1 MAEPKDEKT
10 KVKPTKQKK
19 QKPKKKKGEPNF
31 DQIGLGTKRIIWG
44 FVLLF
49 VSIGVYSSLF
59 FIPGFP
65 NFLWLRLIL
74 ALVFASVLG
83 LASFLLL
90 KKSLTA
96 KDLQFIEDEENV
108 SRAIRA
114 LKQAKFYTKKFPGFP
129 NGIRKEVF
137 PASIIG
143 LILFPIFCL
152 VSPCRPPEV
161 PLPDFSRMTAQ
172 DFYYPYLFAVSD
184 SQAILA
190 PPMLSIETEEW
201 ADKIPPKY
209 LEMTMYAEIF
219 RNHFESG
226 YAIGNLYD
234 EKTSGVLIAMA
245 QASML
250 MGEYGS
256 AVDEYEKA
264 LETNHSPEI
273 VFQKAIALAYDG
285 RLKESAEVLDSLDP
299 KAVQQALND
308 DFALPHWKLIVKI
321 LQGDMGPETLD
332 NYKKMEDLAKGRV
345 KTSSSKAVAGNAQN
359 ADDAG
364 NPEKA
369 NDSSKETSGKVS
381 DSKSASK
388 TSPKTASKSGNRS
401 EAAELKA
408 QAEALA
414 AQQLQERRLMCTGN
428 NAAVLQLFSGK
439 YANAIPTANSVL
451 LQSRGK
457 ARRSSKI
464 IQMCT
469 INTKGYAV
477 GNLKSSAEDRVK
489 ELSSDAV
496 FDSAAG
502 YFAKVRALYEE
513 ALALELQD
521 GQTLKPTF
529 QKSPFFLLPWVAEL
543 NFALTDQFTSKEFP
557 DSKSMQEKYADLLA
571 LCEEQ
576 HNKSWSRVDVS
587 RVPAYAVPVENLL
600 MRTSL
605 ILDGKDRDEYSN
617 LALKVCG
624 SKLQREFALPLLAT
638 YTLRMELNLLGRF
651 GADEA
656 LAINMYEKLSE
667 EQRKTQKASMFLPEN
682 HPLLGRQ
689 ELTAVRLTLIHKGLT
704 TKDFKAINAAQARA
718 AEILEPLK
726 LPAENWIMQELAETQ
741 RLVNALKKKELL
753 EIQGV
758 FSPEINRLAGNH
770 FRQSWVYRDLAYA
783 LQHRN
788 FTAEADSA
796 NRSARAIFNQ
806 EIYRNN
812 TQHFLILQIDK
823 MLKH

>member
-1 MAEPKDEKT
+1 MAEQKEEKT
-10 KVKPTKQKK
+10 KKVKPAKQKK
-19 QKPKKKKGEPNF
+19 QKPKRKKGVPNF
-31 DQIGLGTKRIIWG
+31 DQMGLSTKRIIWG

-49 VSIGVYSSLF
+49 VSVGAYTGLF
-59 FIPGFP
+59 FVPKFPG
-65 NFLWLRLIL
+65 FLWLRLVL
-74 ALVFASVLG
+74 AAVFAAP
-83 LASFLLL
+83 LATAIFLRI
-90 KKSLTA
+90 KKRLTA

-108 SRAIRA
+108 ARAIRA
-114 LKQAKFYTKKFPGFP
+114 LKLAKFYTKKFPGFP
-129 NGIRKEVF
+129 HGIRKEVF
-137 PASIIG
+137 PATLVG
-143 LILFPIFCL
+143 LILFPILCL
-152 VSPCRPPEV
+152 VSPCRPPEA
-161 PLPDFSRMTAQ
+161 PLPDLSRLTAQ
-172 DFYYPYLFAVSD
+172 DFYYPFLFAASD

-190 PPMLSIETEEW
+190 PPMLSVETEEW

-219 RNHFESG
+219 RNRFEAG

-234 EKTSGVLIAMA
+234 QKTSGVLVTMA

-250 MGEYGS
+250 MGEYAR
-256 AVDEYEKA
+256 AVDEYEESLK
-264 LETNHSPEI
+264 TNQSPEI
-273 VFQKAIALAYDG
+273 VFQKAIALAYAG

-299 KAVQQALND
+299 KVVKQTLND

-321 LQGDMGPETLD
+321 LQGDFSQETLD
-332 NYKKMEDLAKGRV
+332 GYRKMEELAKRGA
-345 KTSSSKAVAGNAQN
+345 KTSPSKPVGENAENVENAETAQNAGKTKDSSKADSG
-359 ADDAG
+359 
-364 NPEKA
+364 KA
-369 NDSSKETSGKVS
+369 STAKTTKKSSKR
-381 DSKSASK
+381 A
-388 TSPKTASKSGNRS
+388 

-414 AQQLQERRLMCTGN
+414 AQHLQERRVMSTGN

-451 LQSRGK
+451 LLSRGK
-457 ARRSSKI
+457 ARRTAKI

-489 ELSSDAV
+489 ELNSEAV
-496 FDSAAG
+496 FDSTAG

-513 ALALELQD
+513 ALALEHD
-521 GQTLKPTF
+521 EGQKLNAAFK
-529 QKSPFFLLPWVAEL
+529 KSPFFLLPWVAEL

-557 DSKSMQEKYADLLA
+557 DSKSMQEKFADLLA
-571 LCEEQ
+571 LCEAQ
-576 HNKSWSRVDVS
+576 HKSWSLADVS

-600 MRTSL
+600 MRTTL

-624 SKLQREFALPLLAT
+624 SKLQREIALPLLAT

-651 GADEA
+651 GANEA

-689 ELTAVRLTLIHKGLT
+689 ELTAVRLTLIRKGLT
-704 TKDFKAINAAQARA
+704 TKDFKAINAAQTRA

-741 RLVNALKKKELL
+741 RLMNAMKKKESL
-753 EIQGV
+753 EIQGI
-758 FSPEINRLAGNH
+758 FSPEINKLAGNH

>member
-1 MAEPKDEKT
+1 MTQGATHMAEPKEEKT
-10 KVKPTKQKK
+10 KKVKAAKQKK

-65 NFLWLRLIL
+65 NYLWLRLIL
-74 ALVFASVLG
+74 ALVFASALG
-83 LASFLLL
+83 VASFMLL
-90 KKSLTA
+90 KKNLTA

-114 LKQAKFYTKKFPGFP
+114 LKQAKFYTKRLPGFP
-129 NGIRKEVF
+129 RGIRKEIF

-143 LILFPIFCL
+143 LILFPVLCF

-161 PLPDFSRMTAQ
+161 PLPDLSRMTAQ
-172 DFYYPYLFAVSD
+172 EFYYPFLFAVSD

-209 LEMTMYAEIF
+209 LEMTMYSEIF
-219 RNHFESG
+219 RNHFEAG

-234 EKTSGVLIAMA
+234 QKTSGVLVTMA

-250 MGEYGS
+250 LGEYAR
-256 AVDEYEKA
+256 AVTEYDEA
-264 LETNHSPEI
+264 LKTNQSPEI
-273 VFQKAIALAYDG
+273 IFQKAIALAYAG
-285 RLKESAEVLDSLDP
+285 RLKESAEVLNSLDP
-299 KAVQQALND
+299 KAVKQALND
-308 DFALPHWKLIVKI
+308 DFALPHWKLVVKI
-321 LQGDMGPETLD
+321 LQGDLSQETLD
-332 NYKKMEDLAKGRV
+332 DYRKFEELAKRAS
-345 KTSSSKAVAGNAQN
+345 KTSSSKQVAENAEN
-359 ADDAG
+359 VK
-364 NPEKA
+364 E
-369 NDSSKETSGKVS
+369 SSKAESGKAS
-381 DSKSASK
+381 DPKSGSKSA
-388 TSPKTASKSGNRS
+388 PKTAKKSGKKS

-414 AQQLQERRLMCTGN
+414 AQRLQERRVMSTGN

-439 YANAIPTANSVL
+439 YANAIPTANSIL
-451 LQSRGK
+451 LLSRGK
-457 ARRSSKI
+457 ARRSAKI

-477 GNLKSSAEDRVK
+477 GNLKSSAEDQIK

-496 FDSAAG
+496 FDSAGG
-502 YFAKVRALYEE
+502 YFTKVRSLYEE
-513 ALALELQD
+513 ALALELED
-521 GQTLKPTF
+521 GQTINPAF
-529 QKSPFFLLPWVAEL
+529 HEDPYFLLPWVAEM
-543 NFALTDQFTSKEFP
+543 NFVLTDQFTSKEIP
-557 DSKSMQEKYADLLA
+557 DSKSMQEKYADLLT
-571 LCEEQ
+571 LCEKL
-576 HNKSWSRVDVS
+576 HKSWSLADVS
-587 RVPAYAVPVENLL
+587 RVPVHAVSVENLL
-600 MRTSL
+600 MRTTL
-605 ILDGKDRDEYSN
+605 ILDGQDRDEFAN
-617 LALKVCG
+617 LALKVCS
-624 SKLQREFALPLLAT
+624 SKLQKENALPLLT
-638 YTLRMELNLLGRF
+638 THTLRMELNLLGRF

-656 LAINMYEKLSE
+656 LAIKMYDKLNE
-667 EQRKTQKASMFLPEN
+667 DQKKMQKASIFLPDN

-689 ELTAVRLTLIHKGLT
+689 ELTAMRLTLIRKGLT
-704 TKDFKAINAAQARA
+704 TKDFKVVNAALERA
-718 AEILEPLK
+718 ALLLEPLK
-726 LPAENWIMQELAETQ
+726 LPAENWIMQELAEAQ
-741 RLVNALKKKELL
+741 RLGNALKKKGSD
-753 EIQGV
+753 EIRAI
-758 FSPEINRLAGNH
+758 FAPEINKLAGNH

-783 LQHRN
+783 FQHRN
-788 FTAEADSA
+788 FTADADSA

>member
-1 MAEPKDEKT
+1 MAEQKEDKT
-10 KVKPTKQKK
+10 KKVKPAKQKK

-31 DQIGLGTKRIIWG
+31 DQLGLGTKRVIWG

-49 VSIGVYSSLF
+49 ISVGVYSSLF
-59 FIPGFP
+59 LIPGFP
-65 NFLWLRLIL
+65 NFLWIRLLL

-83 LASFLLL
+83 VASFLLL
-90 KKSLTA
+90 KKNLTA

-108 SRAIRA
+108 ARAIRA
-114 LKQAKFYTKKFPGFP
+114 LKLAKFYTKKFPGFP

-137 PASIIG
+137 PAFIIG
-143 LILFPIFCL
+143 LVLFPILCL

-161 PLPDFSRMTAQ
+161 PLPDLSRMTAQ
-172 DFYYPYLFAVSD
+172 DFYYPFLFAASD

-219 RNHFESG
+219 RNHFEAG

-234 EKTSGVLIAMA
+234 QKTSGVLVTMA

-250 MGEYGS
+250 LGEYAR
-256 AVDEYEKA
+256 AVTEYEEA
-264 LETNHSPEI
+264 LKTNQSPEI
-273 VFQKAIALAYDG
+273 TFQKAIALAYAG
-285 RLKESAEVLDSLDP
+285 RLKEALEVLDSLDP
-299 KAVQQALND
+299 KAVKQALND
-308 DFALPHWKLIVKI
+308 DFALPHWKLIIKI
-321 LQGDMGPETLD
+321 LQGDLSQETID
-332 NYKKMEDLAKGRV
+332 GYRKFEELAKRGD
-345 KTSSSKAVAGNAQN
+345 KTSPAKPVAENAENAEASETAQNSGKAKDSSKA
-359 ADDAG
+359 
-364 NPEKA
+364 E
-369 NDSSKETSGKVS
+369 SGKATTV
-381 DSKSASK
+381 KSAKKPSK
-388 TSPKTASKSGNRS
+388 RS

-408 QAEALA
+408 LAEALA
-414 AQQLQERRLMCTGN
+414 AQRLQERRVMSTGN
-428 NAAVLQLFSGK
+428 NAAVLQLLSGK

-451 LQSRGK
+451 LLSRGK

-489 ELSSDAV
+489 ELTSEAV
-496 FDSAAG
+496 FDSTAG

-513 ALALELQD
+513 ALALECEE
-521 GQTLKPTF
+521 GQSVNPSF

-543 NFALTDQFTSKEFP
+543 NFTLTDQFTSKEFP
-557 DSKSMQEKYADLLA
+557 DSKSMQEKFADLLT
-571 LCEEQ
+571 LCEAQ
-576 HNKSWSRVDVS
+576 HKSWSLADVN
-587 RVPAYAVPVENLL
+587 RVPVYAVPVENLL

-624 SKLQREFALPLLAT
+624 SKLQREIALPLLAT

-689 ELTAVRLTLIHKGLT
+689 ELTAMRLTLIRKGLT
-704 TKDFKAINAAQARA
+704 TKDFKTINAALARA
-718 AEILEPLK
+718 AELLEPLK
-726 LPAENWIMQELAETQ
+726 LPAENWMMQDLAEAQ
-741 RLVNALKKKELL
+741 RLGNALKKKESL
-753 EIQGV
+753 EIQAI
-758 FSPEINRLAGNH
+758 FSPEINKLAGNH

-783 LQHRN
+783 LQHRK